1 MHLQVHPTQK
11 PSPHGIA
18 ETDVQVMEIIS
29 QAKILKISYEI
40 QQQLI
45 FFNLPAALKAVSR
58 FIINDEV
65 IRNHMDYNY
74 LHREG

>member
-11 PSPHGIA
+11 PSPRGIA
-18 ETDVQVMEIIS
+18 EIDVQVMKIVL

-45 FFNLPAALKAVSR
+45 F
-58 FIINDEV
+58 
-65 IRNHMDYNY
+65 
-74 LHREG
+74 